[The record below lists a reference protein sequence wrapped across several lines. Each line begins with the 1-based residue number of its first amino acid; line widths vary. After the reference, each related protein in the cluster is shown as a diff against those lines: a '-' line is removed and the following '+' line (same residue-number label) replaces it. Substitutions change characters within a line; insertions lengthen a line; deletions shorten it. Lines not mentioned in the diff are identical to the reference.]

1 MNIGCVISPFFQ
13 EDSLQPLLTEV
24 TSIGMINIY
33 IYIFI
38 YHNRFVSSFLC
49 QIQIHSV
56 YDSRHPADMTG
67 DFCAME
73 MKLREM
79 RRPLAAHF
87 LHSEVHRNG
96 LHKEP
101 WNICRVPAVSTPRKT
116 SAKYRLYKSS

>member
-1 MNIGCVISPFFQ
+1 MF
-13 EDSLQPLLTEV
+13 
-24 TSIGMINIY
+24 

-38 YHNRFVSSFLC
+38 ITVSSAVFYSGFLC

-56 YDSRHPADMTG
+56 YDSRHPADMTR

-79 RRPLAAHF
+79 RRPLVAHF
-87 LHSEVHRNG
+87 PHSEVHRNG

-101 WNICRVPAVSTPRKT
+101 WNICRVPAVSTPWKI
-116 SAKYRLYKSS
+116 SVKSKLS

>member
-1 MNIGCVISPFFQ
+1 
-13 EDSLQPLLTEV
+13 
-24 TSIGMINIY
+24 IY

-101 WNICRVPAVSTPRKT
+101 WNICRVPAVSTPRNLLINICCLNT
-116 SAKYRLYKSS
+116 PENIC